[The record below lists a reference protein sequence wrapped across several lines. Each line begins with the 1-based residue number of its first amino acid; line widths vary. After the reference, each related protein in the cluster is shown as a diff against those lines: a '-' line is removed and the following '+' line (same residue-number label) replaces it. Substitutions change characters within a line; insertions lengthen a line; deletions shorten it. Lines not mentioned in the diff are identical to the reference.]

1 MLVKDVTL
9 GSMTARLSCLFLVVT
24 ALFAQELKISL
35 GPAPGQVLQRDAD
48 GRAAIKLAGTA
59 VRAANKIVEARIVNA
74 SGPITGFDWKPL
86 ERVKGTKW
94 EGELKGVPQGGP
106 YSLEVRIVASTPEVI
121 KDLYVGDL
129 WVLAGQSNME
139 GVGNLVDVEGPEER
153 VRSFDQTDNWVQAV
167 EPLHRLVDAVDRVHW
182 RKNKDGQPE
191 KLTGQALEEF
201 VTNRKKGAGLGLP
214 FAKQILLRTG
224 IPIGLIPCA
233 HGGTSMDQWSP
244 DLKDKQGDSLYGATL
259 RRVIAAGGRVKGIL
273 WYQGESD
280 ANPKAAPEYSAK
292 MEKLIASFRQDFSQ
306 PELPFYYVQIGRHVN
321 YTNAN
326 EWNMVQEAERKLE
339 SRIPRIGMVPAAD
352 LSLDDG
358 IHVSTPDLKRLAR
371 RLADVVTHDLYP
383 DVAKFQPYKRGPR
396 PAGAKRDGNVIR
408 ILFAEVNGKLVT
420 QGRLSGFVI
429 CDPEGKPLPVVFHQQ
444 IDPTDGNAVLLH
456 IGPAALPQGATV
468 RYGLGRDPYVNLND
482 ELDMGTPVFGPLAI
496 E

>member
-1 MLVKDVTL
+1 
-9 GSMTARLSCLFLVVT
+9 MTARLSCLFLVVT

>member
-1 MLVKDVTL
+1 MI
-9 GSMTARLSCLFLVVT
+9 ARLSCLFLLVT
-24 ALFAQELKISL
+24 ALFAQDLKISL
-35 GPAPGQVLQRDAD
+35 GPSPGQVLQRDAD

-59 VRAANKIVEARIVNA
+59 LRAANKIVEARIINEG
-74 SGPITGFDWKPL
+74 GPIAGFDWKPL
-86 ERVKGTKW
+86 ERVKANKW

-106 YSLEVRIVASTPEVI
+106 YSLEVRIVAGTPEVI

-139 GVGNLVDVEGPEER
+139 GVGNLVAVDGPEDR
-153 VRSFDQTDNWVQAV
+153 VRSFDQTDKWVQAV
-167 EPLHRLVDAVDRVHW
+167 EPLHRLVDATDRVHW

-191 KLTGQALEEF
+191 KLAGQALEEYI
-201 VTNRKKGAGLGLP
+201 TNRKKGAGMGLP

-224 IPIGLIPCA
+224 IPIGLVPCA

-259 RRVIAAGGRVKGIL
+259 RRVIAVGGRVKGIL

-292 MEKLIASFRQDFSQ
+292 MEKLIAAFRQDFAQ

-321 YTNAN
+321 YTNGA

-371 RLADVVTHDLYP
+371 RMADMVTHDIYP
-383 DVAKFQPYKRGPR
+383 DIAKFQPYKRGPR
-396 PAGAKRDGNVIR
+396 PAGAKRDGNVVR

-420 QGRLSGFVI
+420 SGRLSGFVI
-429 CDPEGKPLPVVFHQQ
+429 CDAEGKPLPVVFHQQ
-444 IDPTDGNAVLLH
+444 IDPMDGNAVLLH
-456 IGPAALPQGATV
+456 IGPAALPAGATV

-482 ELDMGTPVFGPLAI
+482 ELDMGTPVFGPLVI

>member
-1 MLVKDVTL
+1 MI
-9 GSMTARLSCLFLVVT
+9 ARLSCLFLLVT
-24 ALFAQELKISL
+24 ALFAQDLKISL
-35 GPAPGQVLQRDAD
+35 GPSPGQVLQRDAD

-59 VRAANKIVEARIVNA
+59 LRAANKIVEARIINE
-74 SGPITGFDWKPL
+74 SGPIAGFDWKPL
-86 ERVKGTKW
+86 ERVKANKW

-106 YSLEVRIVASTPEVI
+106 YSLEVRIVAGTPEVI

-139 GVGNLVDVEGPEER
+139 GVGNLVAVEGPEDR
-153 VRSFDQTDNWVQAV
+153 VRSFDQTDKWVQAV
-167 EPLHRLVDAVDRVHW
+167 EPLHRLVDATDRVHW
-182 RKNKDGQPE
+182 RKNKEGQPE
-191 KLTGQALEEF
+191 KLTGQALEEY
-201 VTNRKKGAGLGLP
+201 VTNRKKGAGMGLP

-224 IPIGLIPCA
+224 IPIGLVPCA

-244 DLKDKQGDSLYGATL
+244 ELKDKQGDSLYGATL
-259 RRVIAAGGRVKGIL
+259 RRVIAVGGRVKGIL

-292 MEKLIASFRQDFSQ
+292 MEKLIAAFRQDFAQ

-321 YTNAN
+321 YTNGA

-339 SRIPRIGMVPAAD
+339 SRIPHIGMVPAAD

-371 RLADVVTHDLYP
+371 RMADMVTHDIYP
-383 DVAKFQPYKRGPR
+383 DIAKFQPYKRGPR
-396 PAGAKRDGNVIR
+396 PAGAKRDGNVVR

-420 QGRLSGFVI
+420 SGRLSGFVI
-429 CDPEGKPLPVVFHQQ
+429 CDAEGKPLPVVFHQQ
-444 IDPTDGNAVLLH
+444 IDPMDGNAVLLH
-456 IGPAALPQGATV
+456 IGPAALPAGATV

-482 ELDMGTPVFGPLAI
+482 ELDMGTPVFGPLVI

>member
-1 MLVKDVTL
+1 
-9 GSMTARLSCLFLVVT
+9 MTARLSCLFLVVT

-326 EWNMVQEAERKLE
+326 EWNMVQEVERKLE

-383 DVAKFQPYKRGPR
+383 DIAKFQPYKRGPR
-396 PAGAKRDGNVIR
+396 PAGAKRDGNVVR

-429 CDPEGKPLPVVFHQQ
+429 CDAEGKPLPVVFHQQ